1 MPSTQDYPKV
11 LPTQGFVRVP
21 QLLAALPVSRSTL
34 WKMVSDGRFP
44 KPVRPSPF
52 GASVTVWSAAEVHE
66 WIQKALAARAPMTPA
81 GRDVMD
87 APVLEHRAP

>member
-1 MPSTQDYPKV
+1 MPSTQDRPQI

-44 KPVRPSPF
+44 EPVRPSPF
-52 GASVTVWSAAEVHE
+52 GPSVTVWSAAEVHE
-66 WIQKALAARAPMTPA
+66 WIRKALAARAPLAPG
-81 GRDVMD
+81 GRDVME
-87 APVLEHRAP
+87 APVLEHPAP